1 MKMAKIIAGV
11 FLAAAGLY
19 AQETGGFLVGPGR
32 IGRGGAM
39 IEQFQQPGTMTAV
52 EGALIKSSALSG
64 QTVTGRPVSGT
75 EVRKSTQTL
84 GDGTEI
90 ATSESDLFYRD
101 SAGRTRLEMT
111 AQGRIV
117 LVDPVARVT
126 VTLNTAAKTARK
138 VTMPVSAEASR
149 VAVAVAGPEAGRGSP
164 TYVFT
169 LGNGAPALAAAGR
182 RGAGSAENRKHED
195 LGVESL
201 NGVLATHTRDTLTIP
216 QGQIGNNRDIHVVNE
231 RWYSDDLQMLVKTA
245 NSDPRF
251 GENTYEFTDISRDEP
266 DATLFQIP
274 PDYTML
280 EMGRGAPTLPPP
292 AINN

>member
-1 MKMAKIIAGV
+1 MS
-11 FLAAAGLY
+11 
-19 AQETGGFLVGPGR
+19 P
-32 IGRGGAM
+32 
-39 IEQFQQPGTMTAV
+39 
-52 EGALIKSSALSG
+52 
-64 QTVTGRPVSGT
+64 
-75 EVRKSTQTL
+75 
-84 GDGTEI
+84 
-90 ATSESDLFYRD
+90 
-101 SAGRTRLEMT
+101 
-111 AQGRIV
+111 
-117 LVDPVARVT
+117 
-126 VTLNTAAKTARK
+126 
-138 VTMPVSAEASR
+138 SR

-274 PDYTML
+274 PGYKVIPMEPPVL
-280 EMGRGAPTLPPP
+280 PQMPSAPALPSAPTLPSASALPSAPTLPSAP
-292 AINN
+292 ALLPSVPTLPNASETYIFGSA